1 MEAGAP
7 RFTDG
12 IVVLDGFT
20 LDDAEA
26 HLAGEDEE
34 HARRFGW
41 YPGRSTPATVRA
53 AIVRWQQEWRSGG
66 TRRAF
71 ATRIVATGEL
81 VGGCELRVIE
91 PRLAHVSYWT
101 FPAHR
106 RLGFAGRAV
115 RLATDY
121 AFAELGVERLE
132 IHVAPDNVASRRVAF
147 RAGFVEDGIVAG
159 ESGATDGETAGPPM
173 LRYVRCSGGNHSDS
187 PARATR
193 R

>member
-1 MEAGAP
+1 MEAGTP
-7 RFTDG
+7 RLTDG
-12 IVVLDGFT
+12 IIVLDGFT

-41 YPGRSTPATVRA
+41 YPARSTPATVRS

-101 FPAHR
+101 IPAHR

-132 IHVAPDNVASRRVAF
+132 ILVAPDNVASRRVAF
-147 RAGFVEDGIVAG
+147 RAGFVEEGIVAG
-159 ESGATDGETAGPPM
+159 ELEASEGEPAVPPM
-173 LRYVRCSGGNHSDS
+173 IRYVRLSGVTLYDS